1 MLRDKEDRI
10 REMLSEGRRSPDTV
24 DREVLERFEYAYPGR
39 STELKIETDEFTSV
53 CPMTGL
59 PDFATL
65 EITYVP
71 YRYCVELKSLKYY
84 LMSYR
89 NVGIYQE
96 LATDRLLRDLAAAL
110 EPKRLVVETDYNI
123 RGGIHTVCRAE
134 YPTPS
139 HD

>member
-1 MLRDKEDRI
+1 MPEAEGLQFSFDGPDALRPDLLETFAYDGVEQEI
-10 REMLSEGRRSPDTV
+10 RC
-24 DREVLERFEYAYPGR
+24 
-39 STELKIETDEFTSV
+39 ETDEFSAV
-53 CPMTGL
+53 CPFSGL
-59 PDFATL
+59 PDIATL
-65 EITYVP
+65 TITYVP
-71 YRYCVELKSLKYY
+71 AGKCVELKSLKYY

-96 LATDRLLRDLAAAL
+96 HATDRLLCDLAAAL

-139 HD
+139 AD

>member
-1 MLRDKEDRI
+1 MPEAEGLQFSFDGQDALRPDLLETFPYDGVEQEI
-10 REMLSEGRRSPDTV
+10 RCD
-24 DREVLERFEYAYPGR
+24 
-39 STELKIETDEFTSV
+39 TDEFSAV
-53 CPMTGL
+53 CPFSGL
-59 PDFATL
+59 PDIATL
-65 EITYVP
+65 TITYVP
-71 YRYCVELKSLKYY
+71 AGRCVELKSLKYY

-96 LATDRLLRDLAAAL
+96 HATDRLLRDLAAAL